1 MKNIIE
7 KRKGQLQFV
16 GAIVLALGVILAV
29 TGVVLLLTCGI
40 GKDLSVIK
48 LVFGII
54 LLLIGIAGLACGVVF
69 SWVGKSVVATQ
80 GSIAEDNLGKGTVNM
95 NKCENCGAEVEAGV
109 KICAKCEENL
119 KP

>member
-40 GKDLSVIK
+40 GKDVSIVK
-48 LVFGII
+48 LIFGII
-54 LLLIGIAGLACGVVF
+54 LLVIGVGGIACGVVF
-69 SWVGKSVVATQ
+69 SWTGKAVVATK
-80 GSIAEDNLGKGTVNM
+80 GSIAEENLGKGTVNM
-95 NKCENCGAEVEAGV
+95 NKCENCGAEVEEGV
-109 KICAKCEENL
+109 KICKKCEENL

>member
-1 MKNIIE
+1 MNIIE
-7 KRKGQLQFV
+7 KRTSQFKFIS
-16 GAIVLALGVILAV
+16 AIILALGVILS
-29 TGVVLLLTCGI
+29 VVGIILLVNSGI

-54 LLLIGIAGLACGVVF
+54 LIVLGLAGVGFGIAF
-69 SWVGKSVVATQ
+69 SWIGASLKATK
-80 GSIAEDNLGKGTVNM
+80 GSIAEDNAAKGTVNM
-95 NKCENCGAEVEAGV
+95 NKCENCGAEVEPGV